1 MKKNI
6 TMKDIAKQA
15 GVSVAT
21 VSYVINNRTD
31 QRISESTRKKILQ
44 IVNLLDYTPNP
55 SAQSLATNKTFLIAL
70 YTTPETSLLKRS
82 EQMLVIEILAKV
94 LKNLGYNLNFKYS
107 KDINKLNQV
116 DAILCYDI
124 NLDYFYKIGDKNLIP
139 LLAIDTLV
147 DIPWFFQVCSN
158 YDKIKAY
165 ADKHFGLN
173 NYSFLA
179 LSPNNETLKH
189 YIEDTFSNVIFVDDF
204 HELVSLTGNI
214 AYHQSSLIPFFKEHK
229 HALYIASNY
238 EKKLEKICSCIELAV
253 SRVPDL
259 EHRYYI

>member
-31 QRISESTRKKILQ
+31 QRISESTRKKVLQ
-44 IVNLLDYTPNP
+44 IVNLLDYMPNS
-55 SAQSLATNKTFLIAL
+55 SAQSLATNKTSLIAL

-82 EQMLVIEILAKV
+82 EQMLVIEILAQV
-94 LKNLGYNLNFKYS
+94 LKNFGYNLNFKCS
-107 KDINKLNQV
+107 RDINKLNQV
-116 DAILCYDI
+116 DAILCYDV
-124 NLDYFYKIGDKNLIP
+124 NLDYFYQIGDKNLIP

-158 YDKIKAY
+158 YDEIKGY

-189 YIEDTFSNVIFVDDF
+189 YIEDTFTNIIFIEDF
-204 HELVSLTGNI
+204 QELASLTGNI
-214 AYHQSSLIPFFKEHK
+214 VYHQSSLIPYLKEQQHG
-229 HALYIASNY
+229 LYVANNY

-253 SRVPDL
+253 NRVPDL